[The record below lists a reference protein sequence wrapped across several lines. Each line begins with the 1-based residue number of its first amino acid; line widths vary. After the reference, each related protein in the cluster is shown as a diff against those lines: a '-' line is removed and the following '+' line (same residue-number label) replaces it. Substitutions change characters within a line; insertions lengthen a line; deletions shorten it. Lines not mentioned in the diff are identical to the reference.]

1 MAYHK
6 IKDFENEIDI
16 LDEGIKRA
24 KKGDWSDGNLET
36 RRNKAM
42 LAFVKNQEQTKK
54 SIEKKENISTANK
67 TVKKSNTRAILQ
79 FTDDMILI
87 KKYESIAQAVRET
100 GVNSKSIRDTAKGIQ
115 KHAGG
120 FVWKY
125 CD

>member
-1 MAYHK
+1 
-6 IKDFENEIDI
+6 
-16 LDEGIKRA
+16 
-24 KKGDWSDGNLET
+24 
-36 RRNKAM
+36 
-42 LAFVKNQEQTKK
+42 
-54 SIEKKENISTANK
+54 
-67 TVKKSNTRAILQ
+67 
-79 FTDDMILI
+79 MILI

>member
-1 MAYHK
+1 
-6 IKDFENEIDI
+6 
-16 LDEGIKRA
+16 
-24 KKGDWSDGNLET
+24 
-36 RRNKAM
+36 M

-67 TVKKSNTRAILQ
+67 TIKKSNTRAILQ